1 MLSAGEDQSIL
12 MWDLFQKKII
22 KKLNNA
28 HEEPI
33 LAFSISANEKLLISG
48 GEDNKI
54 RLWDLE

>member
-1 MLSAGEDQSIL
+1 